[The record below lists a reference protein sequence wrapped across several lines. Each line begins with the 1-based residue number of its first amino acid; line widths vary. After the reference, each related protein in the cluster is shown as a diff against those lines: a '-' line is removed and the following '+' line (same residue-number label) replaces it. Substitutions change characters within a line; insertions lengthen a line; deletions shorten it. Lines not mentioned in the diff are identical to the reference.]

1 VSQQYQSE
9 NPSGLPVDH
18 HFIFCKYFSCKDR
31 MVCMAL
37 LVLKPY
43 FIGERMIAVDFKK
56 YPSFYPD
63 WRTILLWNSMESGY

>member
-1 VSQQYQSE
+1 
-9 NPSGLPVDH
+9 
-18 HFIFCKYFSCKDR
+18 
-31 MVCMAL
+31 MAL
-37 LVLKPY
+37 LILKPY